1 MFFNYQDYIW
11 IRRQALQCSEDDLFT
26 LNVAR
31 FLDEEDFLRSYDLGV
46 QINSWHAISIR
57 WRAYIACCAGAY
69 ALKLDGAATALLRHE
84 TTCGGCQAAAIDAL
98 AWFST

>member
-1 MFFNYQDYIW
+1 MFFNYQDYNW

-46 QINSWHAISIR
+46 QTNSWHAISIR

-69 ALKLDGAATALLRHE
+69 ALKLDGDVVECWLQNVVKK
-84 TTCGGCQAAAIDAL
+84 TCIRK
-98 AWFST
+98 